1 MKKFM
6 DLKSTGYQSLWYSRN
21 SEWCCN
27 NDYYYCR
34 LVMLEVQHLAVNY
47 RGVRALGEVSF
58 RLEPGQLVGVIGP
71 NGAGKST
78 MIKAMLGLV
87 PAASGV
93 VKFRGEALKQQ
104 LCCCAYVPQRSQID
118 WDYPTTVWS
127 VVMMA
132 RTAHTGWF
140 RSPSRQSQEIV
151 ASALQRVGIWE
162 LRHRQI
168 GQLSGGQQQRV
179 FLARALAQ
187 QASLFLFDEPLTGI
201 DKKTE
206 AILFQIFAELKA
218 EGKTLLVSS
227 HEWGKALSQY
237 DRLLLLNQNL
247 IANGSPQEVMSLD
260 NIKRAYGE
268 GLQSQLLNE
277 PVEQVYFC

>member
-1 MKKFM
+1 
-6 DLKSTGYQSLWYSRN
+6 
-21 SEWCCN
+21 
-27 NDYYYCR
+27 
-34 LVMLEVQHLAVNY
+34 MLEVQDLAVNY
-47 RGVRALGEVSF
+47 RGVRALGNVSF
-58 RLEPGQLVGVIGP
+58 YLQPGQLVGVIGP

-87 PAASGV
+87 PTASGV
-93 VKFRGEALKQQ
+93 VKFCGQVLKQQ
-104 LCCCAYVPQRSQID
+104 LRCCAYVPQRSQID

-132 RTAHTGWF
+132 RSRHTGWF
-140 RSPSRQSQEIV
+140 RSPTHQSKEIV
-151 ASALQRVGIWE
+151 ATALQRVGMWE

-168 GQLSGGQQQRV
+168 GELSGGQQQRV

-187 QASLFLFDEPLTGI
+187 QASLFLFDEPLAGI

-206 AILFQIFAELKA
+206 AIIFQIFAELKA

-227 HEWGKALSQY
+227 HEWGKELSHY
-237 DRLLLLNQNL
+237 DRLLLLNQYL
-247 IANGSPQEVMSLD
+247 IANGSPQEVMTLD
-260 NIKRAYGE
+260 NIQQAYGA

-277 PVEQVYFC
+277 SAETMYVC